1 MSKIEHEK
9 SCSYINL
16 MYPTNPPQPV
26 PCNCRLSRLVDEEE
40 LRGQIAKEIEDYM
53 FTYSGTPCGLLTKHL
68 VVIAKGGKVS
78 IAKGQK

>member
-9 SCSYINL
+9 SCNYINL
-16 MYPTNPPQPV
+16 MYPTNPPQSV

-40 LRGQIAKEIEDYM
+40 LRGQIAKEIKSIGCVCDAEL
-53 FTYSGTPCGLLTKHL
+53 TRISGLRCLICKAET
-68 VVIAKGGKVS
+68 